1 MIVRYY
7 IMQGRKVSYVPG
19 WDCHGLPIELKAI
32 KTDAQNS
39 LSPVQIRKIAQRFSQ
54 TTMEAQ
60 MNEFKSWG
68 ITGDWENRYCTMGS
82 CRLHCSVKLIADRAY
97 EIRQLE
103 IFLEM
108 VKKGMM
114 KATRRH

>member
-1 MIVRYY
+1 MRYY

-39 LSPVQIRKIAQRFSQ
+39 LSPLQIRKIAQTFAL

-60 MNEFKSWG
+60 MDTFKSWG

-82 CRLHCSVKLIADRAY
+82 CPIKIGAS
-97 EIRQLE
+97 
-103 IFLEM
+103 
-108 VKKGMM
+108 
-114 KATRRH
+114 